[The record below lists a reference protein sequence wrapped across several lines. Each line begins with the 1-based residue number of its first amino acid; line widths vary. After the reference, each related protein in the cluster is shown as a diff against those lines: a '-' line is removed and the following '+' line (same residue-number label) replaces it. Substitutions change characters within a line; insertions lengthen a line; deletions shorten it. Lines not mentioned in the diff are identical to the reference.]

1 MSTKEKV
8 IIYFAGGT
16 MTGVFGAGVSSVFEK
31 KNIYSKVEAV
41 YGASAGAMTGAY
53 FLAQQVPLGSS
64 IYWENLNNNFISI
77 SGFWMG
83 VWQRFQNKFLKS
95 VLDSRL
101 RDAMNIEYLMEIVKN
116 KKTLDVNQIFSQPI
130 PFYIKL
136 FSVSTHKIEY
146 VNVTRQNIFEVLKA
160 GVNTFPYVHE
170 VSMLNGS
177 KYIEGAII
185 DVIGIK
191 YFLDKYPNTK
201 IVVILNRPVQ
211 PKFRYR
217 MKNFLEGKFT
227 SWMLHDPLMA
237 EPFISAESNLAKDF
251 KLIKNNP
258 LVTIITPSE
267 YNYIPSRTTNP
278 EILKSTWQFG
288 VEAWNRAILEIF

>member
-1 MSTKEKV
+1 M
-8 IIYFAGGT
+8 
-16 MTGVFGAGVSSVFEK
+16 
-31 KNIYSKVEAV
+31 
-41 YGASAGAMTGAY
+41 
-53 FLAQQVPLGSS
+53 LHQ
-64 IYWENLNNNFISI
+64 
-77 SGFWMG
+77 
-83 VWQRFQNKFLKS
+83 
-95 VLDSRL
+95 
-101 RDAMNIEYLMEIVKN
+101 
-116 KKTLDVNQIFSQPI
+116 
-130 PFYIKL
+130 IKL
-136 FSVSTHKIEY
+136 
-146 VNVTRQNIFEVLKA
+146 Q
-160 GVNTFPYVHE
+160 
-170 VSMLNGS
+170 
-177 KYIEGAII
+177 
-185 DVIGIK
+185 IGIK

-288 VEAWNRAILEIF
+288 VEAGNRAILEIF